1 MATTPHDDVDAVKR
15 VLAGDTEAFD
25 VLVRRH
31 QDHLFRVLSRHL
43 PRAEVPEVAQE
54 AFVAAFLGLS
64 GLRDPVRFRSWLCA
78 IALKRSADYWRE
90 NARRGERSVDFSDPR
105 DLAWME
111 DVLSSDSTEGYEE
124 LATRRE
130 AEKLV
135 ELLMAEVSAEDRLAL
150 ELYYSEEY
158 TVAEIADMLGWGESK
173 VKVRMHRA
181 RKKMAAKART
191 LVGREGERT

>member
-1 MATTPHDDVDAVKR
+1 MATTPHDDADAVKR

-31 QDHLFRVLSRHL
+31 QDYLFRVLSRHL
-43 PRAEVPEVAQE
+43 PRAEVAEVAQE
-54 AFVAAFLGLS
+54 AFVAAYVGLAA
-64 GLRDPVRFRSWLCA
+64 LRDPARFRPWLCA

-105 DLAWME
+105 DLAWLE
-111 DVLSSDSTEGYEE
+111 DVLSPDSAQGYEE
-124 LATRRE
+124 LAARRE

-135 ELLMAEVSAEDRLAL
+135 ELLMAEVSVEDRLAL
-150 ELYYSEEY
+150 ELYYTEEY
-158 TVAEIADMLGWGESK
+158 AVAEIADMLGWGESK
-173 VKVRMHRA
+173 VKVRLHRA
-181 RKKMAAKART
+181 RKKMAAKARE

>member
-1 MATTPHDDVDAVKR
+1 MATTPHDDADAVKR

-54 AFVAAFLGLS
+54 AFVAAFLGLA
-64 GLRDPVRFRSWLCA
+64 GLRDPNRFRPWLCA
-78 IALKRSADYWRE
+78 IALKRSADFWRE
-90 NARRGERSVDFSDPR
+90 TARRGERSVDFSDPR
-105 DLAWME
+105 DLAWLE
-111 DVLSSDSTEGYEE
+111 DVLSSESAQGYEE
-124 LATRRE
+124 LAQRKE

-135 ELLMAEVSAEDRLAL
+135 EVLMGEVSVEDRLAL
-150 ELYYSEEY
+150 ELYYTEEY
-158 TVAEIADMLGWGESK
+158 AVAEIAEMLGWGESK
-173 VKVRMHRA
+173 VKVRLHRA
-181 RKKMAAKART
+181 RKKMAAKARD

>member
-1 MATTPHDDVDAVKR
+1 MATTPHDDADAVRR

-43 PRAEVPEVAQE
+43 PRSEAPEVAQE

-64 GLRDPVRFRSWLCA
+64 GLRDPARFRPWLCA

-90 NARRGERSVDFSDPR
+90 NARRAERSVDFSDPR
-105 DLAWME
+105 DLAWLE
-111 DVLSSDSTEGYEE
+111 DVLSSDSAQGYEE
-124 LATRRE
+124 LAQRRE

-135 ELLMAEVSAEDRLAL
+135 ELLMAEVSVEDKLAL

-173 VKVRMHRA
+173 VKVRLHRA
-181 RKKMAAKART
+181 RKKMAAKAKT
-191 LVGREGERT
+191 LLGREGERT